1 MMNIAERSGLV
12 TLLLALAVD
21 NGSASST
28 TNYSVVGSF
37 AGATTRS
44 LLRGVSGSNFG
55 TQELGNVDDDDMPW
69 ENCTNLLQNIAVAT
83 ATFEHCA
90 LMQARPFKMCESC
103 VSQYSAAIGI
113 FNQLQDNKTDP
124 IMILC
129 KDQFFS
135 SSMVSIVYKTYVHV
149 LNLWSSAS
157 CDACFDD
164 PVTQSGSYVVSN
176 HTILFNEKLN
186 KMNECVNRSESR
198 NKNRTDL
205 CTSCEGP
212 YRDLN
217 AFYDTLVQKD
227 QASKICFDMVDAMNA
242 THFLWSSH
250 LCSVHQYSNTPTF
263 LVGGVVGL
271 LVVLFYGGI
280 GLVINPLNT
289 ELVPPKRL
297 FRVRSRYGSSSTTSQ
312 TPKPGVS

>member
-1 MMNIAERSGLV
+1 MMNIAGRSGLV

-113 FNQLQDNKTDP
+113 FNQLQDNVSCNFFAFHSLLFTGKFFINERSTSLYQKTDP

-157 CDACFDD
+157 CDGECPTD
-164 PVTQSGSYVVSN
+164 
-176 HTILFNEKLN
+176 EKF
-186 KMNECVNRSESR
+186 
-198 NKNRTDL
+198 
-205 CTSCEGP
+205 SCLG
-212 YRDLN
+212 
-217 AFYDTLVQKD
+217 A
-227 QASKICFDMVDAMNA
+227 
-242 THFLWSSH
+242 
-250 LCSVHQYSNTPTF
+250 
-263 LVGGVVGL
+263 L
-271 LVVLFYGGI
+271 LM
-280 GLVINPLNT
+280 
-289 ELVPPKRL
+289 K
-297 FRVRSRYGSSSTTSQ
+297 
-312 TPKPGVS
+312 